1 MFKADLRPAHL
12 AIGSRRIHYGWVIVV
27 IASTI
32 GSITSAVRFAATALV
47 PHLRDSAS
55 GLGWSYGAI
64 TLGFS
69 LQWFVLGIVSPY
81 VGWLG
86 DRYGARR
93 LLLFGTF
100 LFVAG
105 MLLTGTMTSL
115 WQFYLFFGVML
126 GVSTT
131 VFSILLVT
139 GVTLWFRR
147 RLGVAMG
154 AMGSVQG
161 IGTIAFLFLIAV
173 AFDVLGMKW
182 IFWIPGIAGGAIV
195 LLLIKFFYNEPGDIG
210 LRPLGAPEGAPVH
223 RPQNDDMAQ
232 IRAKVFL
239 RQAQRTSTFWN
250 LIGIHFWGC
259 MGHNII
265 NVLLVAI
272 AVDRGLSLGVAAG
285 VLATQQVA
293 GVFAR
298 GAVPVIADRIGSK
311 SVWGCRHV
319 SSSLSFAPHPL
330 HPRRLGFL
338 SLRHPTWYRSR
349 GLRFLPSLSPTGSTS
364 EMSLKE
370 AYTGWQ
376 NIGNGLGMGMA
387 PVVAGFLWDVTGTS
401 AVPLIMSLGF
411 SIHGIG
417 LGSAVAQLVTSI
429 DSRLGGCAAFGGPFA
444 GQPVSSS
451 PVKPENRDTMC
462 RFNGTAA

>member
-100 LFVAG
+100 LFIAG
-105 MLLTGTMTSL
+105 MLLTGIMTSL

-311 SVWGCRHV
+311 SVWVAG
-319 SSSLSFAPHPL
+319 
-330 HPRRLGFL
+330 
-338 SLRHPTWYRSR
+338 
-349 GLRFLPSLSPTGSTS
+349 
-364 EMSLKE
+364 MSLQAFPLLLILFIQDTWAFYLFAILLGIGQGAE
-370 AYTGWQ
+370 VPTFPIANRQYFGDVPQGSLYGWQ

-387 PVVAGFLWDVTGTS
+387 PVVAGFLWDLTGTS

-411 SIHGIG
+411 SIMA
-417 LGSAVAQLVTSI
+417 LVSAL
-429 DSRLGGCAAFGGPFA
+429 LLP
-444 GQPVSSS
+444 SSS
-451 PVKPENRDTMC
+451 RQLIPDWEDALPSEARS
-462 RFNGTAA
+462 RASL